1 MTPEKPFILMVLIFS
16 IIFFGVGVLIC
27 LFPYRTQNLA
37 IRNFS
42 KYNRNRYFDISSYD
56 DWIKSRSYVIFIRIM
71 GILFIFIGA
80 IVFYL
85 IMKEF

>member
-1 MTPEKPFILMVLIFS
+1 MTIGKLFILMALIFS

-42 KYNRNRYFDISSYD
+42 KYNRTRYFDISSCD

-71 GILFIFIGA
+71 GVLFIFIGA
-80 IVFYL
+80 IVFYF
-85 IMKEF
+85 IVKEI